1 MSFLLRRCPFLF
13 LLLVLEMVTTSRVQA
28 QRRSARG
35 IPATASPSADTTSGG
50 ASATPKKRTSK
61 AAPKAVAQPVKS
73 AGPAATAPAGPALAR
88 KPVIA
93 PGIYRV
99 RGLSNRVSRRLHL
112 RADGT
117 PDFVNINRYGYYEDK
132 KALRAIGK
140 AERRRQYH
148 AARLLLEG
156 YVARFGPT
164 NFAKNTDMLWHL
176 GQLLERD
183 SQMVKA
189 KAYYRL
195 ALKHSRSDSKRVQLY
210 YDSLEEKSKDLYVPL
225 KTYYDLVEYRK
236 NLNTF
241 HPPKG
246 VYTSM
251 GDAINSKAPDYG
263 PALAGN
269 DSILLF
275 SSKRKRRGLTGV
287 IDEDL
292 YISHREG
299 VGWTDAEP
307 MPKPINSPNNEGSAC
322 LSKDGR
328 TIYFARCECATCHG
342 NCDLFTATLGK
353 DGKWSTPKSLGNLV
367 NSLAWDSQPT
377 LSQGEDTLY
386 FASDRLGGFGLSD
399 IYFTHKLRNGQWSAA
414 ENAGPV
420 INTRESEV
428 SPFYHPLYHVLYF
441 SSRGQLLNFG
451 DFDIYKTYRVGGRW
465 QEPKNIGPLVNGKGS
480 EYYFTIDHESKNLY
494 YARSE
499 AQEINNLDLYSFPLP
514 MEAQPLATTKVEG
527 TLVDS
532 VSSKPLKG
540 IVSIIDTDN
549 GIEVASKFIRP
560 DGTFDFELIEGSHY
574 AMLIQS
580 PDFFS
585 VEKQFTLKG
594 DTVMTLLTNS
604 IDYKLP
610 LIFKNIEFE
619 PGKASILSGM
629 HSTLDRIA
637 VFLVDHP
644 TFRLSI
650 AGHTDS
656 RGDPEVNEKLSQDR
670 AEEIRRYIERKGKL
684 QPNRI
689 ESFGFGSSKPLKD
702 ELTEADAQVNRRV
715 EFRLIKPEIAQ
726 PADGSGAWK

>member
-1 MSFLLRRCPFLF
+1 MSKTLLLSALVRRC
-13 LLLVLEMVTTSRVQA
+13 LLLLLLSTAGWLATVSSAQA
-28 QRRSARG
+28 QRRPTKR
-35 IPATASPSADTTSGG
+35 IPAAASPSADTTSGG
-50 ASATPKKRTSK
+50 ASAAPKKAAAVPANK
-61 AAPKAVAQPVKS
+61 ATKPA
-73 AGPAATAPAGPALAR
+73 PAARPTSPAGT
-88 KPVIA
+88 
-93 PGIYRV
+93 YRV
-99 RGLSNRVSRRLHL
+99 RGLNSRTSRKLRL
-112 RADGT
+112 RPDGT
-117 PDFVNINRYGYYEDK
+117 PDFVDLNRYPYFEDK
-132 KALRAIGK
+132 KALRAIAK
-140 AERRRQYH
+140 TERRRQYH
-148 AARLLLEG
+148 QTRVLLES

-164 NFAKNTDMLWHL
+164 NFARNTDMLWRL

-183 SQMVKA
+183 SQTVKA

-195 ALKHSRSDSKRVQLY
+195 ALKHSRSDIKRIQLY
-210 YDSLEEKSKDLYVPL
+210 YDSLEQKNQALYVPL

-269 DSILLF
+269 DSLIIF

-287 IDEDL
+287 VDEDL
-292 YISHREG
+292 YTSRKEG
-299 VGWTDAEP
+299 VSWSDAEP
-307 MPKPINSPNNEGSAC
+307 LPKPINSPNNEGSAC

-328 TIYFARCECATCHG
+328 TIFFARCECATCHG
-342 NCDLFTATLGK
+342 NCDLFTATRGK
-353 DGKWSTPKSLGNLV
+353 DGKWSTPKSLGNQV
-367 NSLAWDSQPT
+367 NSPAWDSQPT
-377 LSQGEDTLY
+377 LSQNEDTLY

-399 IYFTHKLRNGQWSAA
+399 IYYTRKLRNGQWSPA
-414 ENAGPV
+414 ENIGPV
-420 INTRESEV
+420 INTRENEV

-465 QEPKNIGPLVNGKGS
+465 QEPRNIGPLVNGKGS
-480 EYYFTIDHESKNLY
+480 EYYFTIDRESRNLY

-499 AQEINNLDLYSFPLP
+499 AKELNNLDLYSFPLP
-514 MEAQPLATTKVEG
+514 MEAQPLATTHVEG

-585 VEKQFTLKG
+585 VEKQFALRG

-610 LIFKNIEFE
+610 LIFRNIEFE
-619 PGKASILSGM
+619 QGKAAILPAM
-629 HSTLDRIA
+629 HPTLDR
-637 VFLVDHP
+637 VSLFLVDHP

-650 AGHTDS
+650 AGHTDTS
-656 RGDPEVNEKLSQDR
+656 GDPDVNEQLSQNR
-670 AEEIRRYIERKGKL
+670 AAAIRRYIERKGKL
-684 QPNRI
+684 APNRI
-689 ESFGFGSSKPLKD
+689 ESFGYGSSRPLKD
-702 ELTEADAQVNRRV
+702 ERTDADAQVNRRV
-715 EFRLIKPEIAQ
+715 EFRLLKPDGDK
-726 PADGSGAWK
+726 PADGGGEWK